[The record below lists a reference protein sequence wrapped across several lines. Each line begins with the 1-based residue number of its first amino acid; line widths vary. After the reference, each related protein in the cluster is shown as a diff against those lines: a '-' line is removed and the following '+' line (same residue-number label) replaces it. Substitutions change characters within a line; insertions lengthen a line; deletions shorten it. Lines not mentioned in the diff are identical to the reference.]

1 MIFAETFSWVGAQA
15 AGEGDTPQWEGGCL
29 LPHIPS
35 GGSVPLSLA
44 GGNTFVKYRVEF
56 RGAWE
61 MEAAEGWRNVSKA
74 ILVVLGQFT
83 EDVEARIG
91 REFTVRRVSSDAPTR
106 YEDLLRAADGADAVF
121 VMPVRLNAEFFRRVA
136 ASVKVIATFSVGYDH
151 IDVRAAAAR
160 KIPIANTPGV
170 LTDATAD
177 VAMLLLLGASRRA
190 YEAQQ
195 QVRTGAWAKM
205 SSGAR
210 LLGWD
215 CAGKV
220 LGIFGMGRIGQAVA
234 RRARSFGM
242 KIHYFN
248 RNPLP
253 PDVAG
258 DAVFHESPQD
268 LLRVSQFL
276 SLHAPSTPETHH
288 FLNAENIALLPAGAI
303 VINAARGGL
312 VDDGA
317 LIAALKTGR
326 VAAAG
331 LDVFEGEPNINPEY
345 VGLAN
350 TFLLPH
356 IGSATLETNTAMGM
370 LALDNI
376 DAVLAGK
383 PAPSLVKI

>member
-1 MIFAETFSWVGAQA
+1 MVR
-15 AGEGDTPQWEGGCL
+15 GCL
-29 LPHIPS
+29 LPRVSSARVYACNPRLAIRSLIS
-35 GGSVPLSLA
+35 GVPYRYLCRHLFANRVKSL
-44 GGNTFVKYRVEF
+44 
-56 RGAWE
+56 GA
-61 MEAAEGWRNVSKA
+61 AKSPAREGRRNLSKA

-83 EDVEARIG
+83 EDVEGRIARD
-91 REFTVRRVSSDAPTR
+91 FTVRRVSSDAPTR
-106 YEDLLRAADGADAVF
+106 YEDVLRAAEGADALF
-121 VMPVRLNAEFFRRVA
+121 ISPVVKLDAEFFRRVA

-151 IDVRAAAAR
+151 IDLRAAAAR
-160 KIPIANTPGV
+160 NMPIANTPGV

-177 VAMLLLLGASRRA
+177 LAMLLLLGASRRA
-190 YEAQQ
+190 YEAEQL
-195 QVRTGAWAKM
+195 VRTGAWAKM

-234 RRARSFGM
+234 RRARAFGM
-242 KIHYFN
+242 KIHYYN
-248 RNPLP
+248 RNPLTQEL
-253 PDVAG
+253 AG
-258 DAVFHESPQD
+258 DAVFHESAQG

-276 SLHAPSTPETHH
+276 SLHAPHTPETHH
-288 FLNAENIALLPAGAI
+288 FLNAQKIALLPAGAI
-303 VINAARGGL
+303 VINSARGGL
-312 VDDGA
+312 VEDEA

-331 LDVFEGEPNINPEY
+331 LDVFEGEPNINPGY
-345 VGLAN
+345 IRLQN

-383 PAPSLVKI
+383 PAPSLLKL